1 MNVVNL
7 FEILKRSITPQG
19 EAAAIRRLRG
29 RSAQRIVAVGP
40 VIGIVGDSNIYEW
53 VENGRGQRLK
63 FAAVWKPSDPGPDEG
78 KIVLRF
84 PGQLGGA
91 SAGLV
96 YALTECQG

>member
-1 MNVVNL
+1 MNFAKL
-7 FEILKRSITPQG
+7 FDSLKTRIAPQG
-19 EAAAIRRLRG
+19 EGAAIRLLRG

-63 FAAVWKPSDPGPDEG
+63 FAAVWKPSDPGPAEG

-96 YALTECQG
+96 YAPMECQS